1 MTDKSQTSLE
11 AGPEQI
17 LYAKVLRKGMYLGLV
32 ILFITFA
39 IYALGI
45 VKPYIPKDKICLY
58 WTMNVH
64 EYLSSTNIKDGWNW
78 LGMLNYGE
86 FTNFIGIVILAGIT
100 IICYIAII
108 PVLLKNNDKLYAV
121 MSLLEVIILGLAASG
136 ILAVG
141 H

>member
-11 AGPEQI
+11 AGPEQV

-45 VKPYIPKDKICLY
+45 IKPYIPKDKISFYC
-58 WTMNVH
+58 TMNVH
-64 EYLSSTNIKDGWNW
+64 DYLYYAKIKDGWSW
-78 LGMLNYGE
+78 LGMLRYSE
-86 FTNFIGIVILAGIT
+86 FINFIGIVILAGVT

-108 PVLLKNNDKLYAV
+108 PVLLKNNDKLYAT
-121 MSLLEVIILGLAASG
+121 MALLEVLILGLAASG
-136 ILAVG
+136 ILTVG

>member
-1 MTDKSQTSLE
+1 MTDRSQTSLE
-11 AGPEQI
+11 AGPEQV
-17 LYAKVLRKGMYLGLV
+17 LYANVLRKGMYLGLM

-45 VKPYIPKDKICLY
+45 IKPYIPKDKISTYC
-58 WTMNVH
+58 TMNVH
-64 EYLSSTNIKDGWNW
+64 DYLYYANIKDGWGW
-78 LGMLNYGE
+78 LGMLRYSE
-86 FTNFIGIVILAGIT
+86 FINFIGIVILAGVT

-108 PVLLKNNDKLYAV
+108 PVLLKNNDKLYAT
-121 MSLLEVIILGLAASG
+121 MALLEVVILGLAASG